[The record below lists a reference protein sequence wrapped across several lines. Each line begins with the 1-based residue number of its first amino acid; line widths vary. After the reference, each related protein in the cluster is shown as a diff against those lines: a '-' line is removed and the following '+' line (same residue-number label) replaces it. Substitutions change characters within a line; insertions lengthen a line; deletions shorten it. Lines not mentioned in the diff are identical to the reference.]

1 MFQLMKKSLV
11 LKCYTPDFTVYE
23 TAPLTMKSNKN
34 LFNESDQPR
43 SIRTCYGY
51 ISALKKSITVPNW
64 SEFSVVG
71 TDEGMNYNYPE
82 QNRTWVESHND
93 PCLKAQ
99 DIQVTKICAPW
110 AIESNHNIDILLSAH
125 VLNTSPMR
133 VPSGC
138 MTFHR
143 FHQLNMFNYVHKKAH
158 DYSVPFGLPLV
169 SLFPLTE
176 RNIVLETYYDP
187 DKFHELNYRSKSNP
201 FFRGGRIKLGRLL
214 G

>member
-11 LKCYTPDFTVYE
+11 IKCYTPDFTVYE

-34 LFNESDQPR
+34 LFNESDQSR

-64 SEFSVVG
+64 SEFNVVG
-71 TDEGMNYNYPE
+71 TDEGMNYYYPE
-82 QNRTWVESHND
+82 QNRTWVEYHND

-99 DIQVTKICAPW
+99 DIQVTKIWAPW
-110 AIESNHNIDILLSAH
+110 AIE
-125 VLNTSPMR
+125 NTQEHS
-133 VPSGC
+133 S
-138 MTFHR
+138 TSF
-143 FHQLNMFNYVHKKAH
+143 
-158 DYSVPFGLPLV
+158 LPLV